1 MNCTMIN
8 IRKFKVFKIVELII
22 ISSISLL
29 TSIFGFIIDL
39 NERIPDLKS
48 NILETLMMAGV
59 IFILISFL
67 YLPCKI
73 LLSIFQKVK

>member
-1 MNCTMIN
+1 MNCTMIKT
-8 IRKFKVFKIVELII
+8 RKFKVFKIEELII
-22 ISSISLL
+22 ISFISLL

-39 NERIPDLKS
+39 NERIPDVKT

-67 YLPCKI
+67 YLSGKI
-73 LLSIFQKVK
+73 LFSLFNK